1 MQGSA
6 PYTERDRE
14 LVSALMTR
22 AGLVVEAARASF
34 LDRTVSETMQRALLP
49 TLLPQPDHL
58 QLASR
63 YQPAENTQLVGGD
76 WYDAYLDATG
86 TTSLVVG
93 DVAGH
98 DIAAAVTMGQL
109 RTELRMA
116 GLDGTAGPARVLT
129 PSTSP
134 ATPSASTCS
143 PPPWSPGW
151 NASPRT
157 GSRGTAP

>member
-1 MQGSA
+1 
-6 PYTERDRE
+6 
-14 LVSALMTR
+14 
-22 AGLVVEAARASF
+22 
-34 LDRTVSETMQRALLP
+34 MQRALLP

-129 PSTSP
+129 TVDVACDTFGQHVF
-134 ATPSASTCS
+134 ATALV
-143 PPPWSPGW
+143 
-151 NASPRT
+151 ARVERFPRT
-157 GSRGTAP
+157 GPRGTAP